1 MEFELSVKES
11 SIAEY
16 YDANSLATALKIS
29 RSMVYYLRD
38 NSKIKCIRIGK
49 SKSIF
54 TKENVIEYLINEGY
68 KIK

>member
-1 MEFELSVKES
+1 MEFELSVKEA

-16 YDANSLATALKIS
+16 YDADSLAKALKIS
-29 RSMVYYLRD
+29 RSMVYYLKD
-38 NSKIKCIRIGK
+38 NNKIKYLKIGK
-49 SKSIF
+49 AKNIF

>member
-38 NSKIKCIRIGK
+38 NHKIKCVKIGK
-49 SKSIF
+49 AKSIF
-54 TKENVIEYLINEGY
+54 TKENVIEYLISEGY

>member
-1 MEFELSVKES
+1 MEFELSVKKA

-38 NSKIKCIRIGK
+38 TNKIKCLKIGK
-49 SKSIF
+49 AKHIF
-54 TKENVIEYLINEGY
+54 TKENVIEYLISEGY

>member
-16 YDANSLATALKIS
+16 YDANSLAVALKIS

-38 NSKIKCIRIGK
+38 NDKIKCIKIGK
-49 SKSIF
+49 AKSIF
-54 TKENVIEYLINEGY
+54 TKENVIEYLISEGY